1 MREEL
6 DKKLC
11 EKYPLI
17 FAQRNGNMRETC
29 MCWGFCCGDGW
40 YNILDAM
47 CANIQGHINNR
58 LDSIKWAE
66 KWNAELAEAE
76 ANDFEDWPDW
86 KSREPR
92 KIPEPI
98 AQVVATQVKEKF
110 GGLRF
115 YYSGGDELIDG
126 VVRMAESMSD
136 RTCEECGAPGT
147 HTTGGWIQTLCEEH
161 KNART

>member
-1 MREEL
+1 MREDL

-47 CANIQGHINNR
+47 CANIQNHINWR
-58 LDSIKWAE
+58 LEQIKSAHE
-66 KWNAELAEAE
+66 FNEELKEAR
-76 ANDFEDWPDW
+76 ANDFEGWEDW

-92 KIPEPI
+92 DISEPVE
-98 AQVVATQVKEKF
+98 QVVAIQVKEKF
-110 GGLRF
+110 GDLRF
-115 YYSGGDELIDG
+115 YYTGGDDLIDG
-126 VVRMAESMSD
+126 VVRMAESMSG

-147 HTTGGWIQTLCEEH
+147 HSSGGWIRTLCEQH
-161 KNART
+161 QN